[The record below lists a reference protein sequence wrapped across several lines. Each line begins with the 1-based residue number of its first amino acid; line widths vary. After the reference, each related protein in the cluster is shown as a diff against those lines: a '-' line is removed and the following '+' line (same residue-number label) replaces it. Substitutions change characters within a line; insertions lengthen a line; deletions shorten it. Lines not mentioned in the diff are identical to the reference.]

1 MPGEAGGRRAQN
13 ANLKVNDRSGSIV
26 LKNSN
31 WGSNAGPIHALAHEG
46 DVERRSASFRRP
58 MSAPALVLVGVGQ
71 FSRQAFD
78 ELRIELPDVREL
90 IRNQDRID
98 KPALVIVDGVGVGRA
113 IVQELSREMRHLLPG
128 GSFDDQ
134 KA

>member
-78 ELRIELPDVREL
+78 EFCLAD
-90 IRNQDRID
+90 
-98 KPALVIVDGVGVGRA
+98 ALTAGENRQIARKASAKDAVGRA
-113 IVQELSREMRHLLPG
+113 G
-128 GSFDDQ
+128 
-134 KA
+134 A